1 MSQVRR
7 FGKTEWLFRIRSF
20 LIFLFNR
27 YLAFCQN
34 YRPCGDCN
42 SDALYVSHE
51 QNSAQEYITMSE
63 IEDRLLAIGEILP
76 EPKKAVRKHPVR
88 VRSKKLNLWRVGR

>member
-1 MSQVRR
+1 
-7 FGKTEWLFRIRSF
+7 
-20 LIFLFNR
+20 
-27 YLAFCQN
+27 
-34 YRPCGDCN
+34 
-42 SDALYVSHE
+42 
-51 QNSAQEYITMSE
+51 MSE